1 MSRHLKA
8 ISLSILLSLFAL
20 SGLFARPKLA
30 LVLSGGGAKGIA
42 EIPVLQ
48 ELDRRGIVPDMVLGT
63 SMGALIGAFY
73 ASGYSCKAQNGS

>member
-20 SGLFARPKLA
+20 SSLLARPKLA

-73 ASGYSCKAQNGS
+73 AS